1 MIRYFAA
8 HPTLSNILMMAIIA
22 LGLNSLAS
30 LNKESF
36 PLLKPSK
43 VQVTIV
49 YPGASPNDVEDGICN
64 PLENATDGI
73 SFLKEQG
80 CDARDNIGIF
90 TLEMQEKGNM
100 REFTDDIQTAIDA
113 ITNFPDNIE
122 DPVIKQLGRTNPVA
136 NIAITSKKL
145 SSSEL
150 KALAEYYRDRLVA
163 LADIPIVAMDGFSS
177 HQLQV
182 LIRPDTQ
189 QKYNL
194 GIEDIARLISA
205 QALELPAGTLETTET
220 YYQIRFDN
228 IKKTAHQLADL
239 VLINTPEGGEI
250 KLGDVARISNQFD
263 KPEVRIE
270 LNGQQAALLKI
281 SKNTIDDTIKVADA
295 LADFVE
301 KENKILPPG
310 TKLTLVTDGSILVR
324 DRLKLLLTNGWQGLV
339 LATMMLLLFFSWR
352 YTFWIALGL
361 PISFLGGLALMV
373 VFGVS
378 INMISMV
385 ALLMAIGILMDDAIV
400 LSEII
405 DHEYRKGKSPLDA
418 VVDGTRRVFRGV
430 LSSFLTSAFLFGSLL
445 MMKGDMGQI
454 LGVLPV
460 VLLSVLTISLI
471 EAFLVLPH
479 HLKKS
484 LEHSHHQAPA
494 KWRQKFEN
502 YFDKFRLLV
511 VGFSQTAV
519 QFRYLTVAIAL
530 SLLIF
535 SVGLIATATVKF
547 KAFPDLEGNNLEA
560 RILLPQ
566 GTPLAE
572 TEKVVDSLLNSLDKT
587 NKTLSKNETQSLIE
601 NRQVF
606 YGVHGDV
613 PENGTHLASISIDV
627 LNTEKRQTKMDDLI
641 QLWKQNTAI
650 FPEVL
655 NIQYKES
662 KVGPAG
668 RAIHIRLSGTQ
679 LDQLSQA
686 SWQIQNWL
694 RGYQGINNL
703 LDDLRPGQPQY
714 SIQLKPGALAAG
726 VDSRS
731 IASQLRSAYLEVK
744 ISEIYKGREAY
755 EIIAKLDTQIDLQEN
770 IKSTKS
776 DNYNNEH
783 NSNHNNRIKP
793 TNLRDF
799 DNFVVFSKTGQAIPL
814 SSVAIITEKREF
826 SRIGHI
832 NHQRTVNIYGDVDAD
847 IANTSEVIKDLQIN
861 LLPLLQKNYPQIGVI
876 FKGEVENGTE
886 TRMSILA
893 GFGLGAFAVFLL
905 LSLQFGNYR
914 EPLIVMINIP
924 LALIGAIWGHFIMG
938 LDFTLPSMIGFVS
951 LAGVVV
957 NDSILL
963 VEFIKFRVAE
973 GLSFH
978 EAAEKAV
985 ADRFRAIFLTSIT
998 TIAGMTPLLFETS
1011 TQALI
1016 LVPLVT
1022 SIVFGMVTSTLLI
1035 MFVLPAMYAIMED
1048 IGFIKLVEKL
1058 EL

>member
-1 MIRYFAA
+1 VIRYFAA
-8 HPTLSNILMMAIIA
+8 HPTLSNILMMAIIV
-22 LGLNSLAS
+22 LGLNSLTV

-43 VQVTIV
+43 VQVTIA
-49 YPGASPNDVEDGICN
+49 YPGANPKDVESGICN
-64 PLENATDGI
+64 PLEDATDGI
-73 SFLKEQG
+73 SFLKEQA

-113 ITNFPDNIE
+113 ITHFPDDIE
-122 DPVIKQLGRTNPVA
+122 DPVIKQLGRINPVA
-136 NIAITSKKL
+136 NIAITSPKL
-145 SSSEL
+145 TSSEL

-163 LADIPIVAMDGFSS
+163 LADIPIVAMDGFST

-182 LIRPDTQ
+182 LIRSDTQ

-194 GIEDIARLISA
+194 SVEDIAHLISA

-220 YYQIRFDN
+220 SYQIRFDN
-228 IKKTAHQLADL
+228 IKKTADQLADL

-270 LNGQQAALLKI
+270 LNGEQAALLKI

-295 LADFVE
+295 LANFVAT
-301 KENKILPPG
+301 ENKILPAG
-310 TKLTLVTDGSILVR
+310 TKLTLVNDGSVLVR
-324 DRLKLLLTNGWQGLV
+324 DRLKLLLTNGWQGLI

-400 LSEII
+400 LSEMI
-405 DHEYRKGKSPLDA
+405 DHEYRRGKSPLDA
-418 VVDGTRRVFRGV
+418 VVDGTKKVFRGV
-430 LSSFLTSAFLFGSLL
+430 LSSYLTSAFLFGSLL

-479 HLKKS
+479 HLKQS

-494 KWRQKFEN
+494 KWRQRFEN
-502 YFDKFRLLV
+502 HFDQLRLFV
-511 VGFSQTAV
+511 VHSSQIAV

-530 SLLIF
+530 SLFIF
-535 SVGLIATATVKF
+535 SIGLIATATVKF

-572 TEKVVDSLLNSLDKT
+572 TEKVVDSLLSSLDKT
-587 NKTLSKNETQSLIE
+587 NKILSKNEVLPLIE
-601 NRQVF
+601 NIQVS

-613 PENGTHLASISIDV
+613 PENGTHLASIRIDV

-641 QLWKQNTAI
+641 QLWKQNTPI
-650 FPEVL
+650 LPEVL

-679 LDQLSQA
+679 LEQLSQA

-694 RGYQGINNL
+694 RGYQGVDNL

-726 VDSRS
+726 VDSRRV
-731 IASQLRSAYLEVK
+731 ASQLRSAYLEVK

-755 EIIAKLDTQIDLQEN
+755 KIIAKLDTEIDQQDNTQTLA
-770 IKSTKS
+770 S
-776 DNYNNEH
+776 DKH
-783 NSNHNNRIKP
+783 HNRIRP
-793 TNLRDF
+793 TNLSDF
-799 DNFVVFSKTGQAIPL
+799 DNFRVFSKTGQAIPL
-814 SSVAIITEKREF
+814 SSVATINEKRDF

-832 NHQRTVNIYGDVDAD
+832 NHQRTVNIYGDVNAD
-847 IANTSEVIKDLQIN
+847 IANTSEVIKDLQAN
-861 LLPLLQKNYPQIGVI
+861 FLPQLQKDYPEINVT

-905 LSLQFGNYR
+905 LSLQFRNYR
-914 EPLIVMINIP
+914 EPLIVMMNIP
-924 LALIGAIWGHFIMG
+924 LALIGAIWGHYIMG

-973 GLSFH
+973 GLNFH
-978 EAAEKAV
+978 EAATQAV
-985 ADRFRAIFLTSIT
+985 SDRFRAIFLTSIT

-1022 SIVFGMVTSTLLI
+1022 SIVFGMLTSTLLI

-1048 IGFIKLVEKL
+1048 IGFITLATKS
-1058 EL
+1058 